1 MRSKTR
7 FSDHTE
13 SKLIRSLEHRL
24 SRCQC
29 CYAADL
35 WIVSQTKLIRLQIS
49 LGFQRR
55 MLLDVTSIW
64 FSLKASTA
72 LSANR
77 EENSYFYSNPAR
89 YAQKG
94 RAMNENESPDRDR
107 LDCRTT
113 SAKFPIS
120 SCCSNRASLSEMLP
134 HHSQLYA
141 EPLFPLLLYIVWI
154 QVVRY
159 FNQKSCA
166 VHNCVIYMVWE
177 LPRSLQPFSSTNMR
191 TAGSNSMKRSCTFP
205 RLSHLTSACVAKSQY
220 SPWNFSTNERSCRWF
235 NACAII
241 KFTVLVAESIVTL
254 RSPPLS
260 LLHSCSWGK
269 IV

>member
-29 CYAADL
+29 CCAADL
-35 WIVSQTKLIRLQIS
+35 WVVSQRKLIRLRIS
-49 LGFQRR
+49 FGFRDGCCLMSQTIDSR
-55 MLLDVTSIW
+55 W
-64 FSLKASTA
+64 K
-72 LSANR
+72 
-77 EENSYFYSNPAR
+77 PAR
-89 YAQKG
+89 VCLLTVKKTPISISIPRDMPRKG
-94 RAMNENESPDRDR
+94 ERWMKMNLLIETGWTAEQQ
-107 LDCRTT
+107 
-113 SAKFPIS
+113 SAKFPMS

-205 RLSHLTSACVAKSQY
+205 WLSHLTSACVAKSQY